1 MSLTLKL
8 TGFRLRTELQRTPV
22 ADPGFSR
29 GRQPLGL
36 VLKPQTIIWQNF
48 CSKMHGNERNC
59 TEREYA
65 SLVFPFGSTKE
76 HPATILAAISFASF
90 LSLKTRSRVQI
101 YLSFTKYELIF
112 QLEFMNDFEEMY

>member
-1 MSLTLKL
+1 MIKIAQVGGVLNIEAHWVPFT
-8 TGFRLRTELQRTPV
+8 TELQRTPV

-36 VLKPQTIIWQNF
+36 VLKPIIWQNF

-76 HPATILAAISFASF
+76 HPATILAAVSFASF

-101 YLSFTKYELIF
+101 YLILQS
-112 QLEFMNDFEEMY
+112 MN